1 MSIGFRR
8 RLLLIGSFIFGFGIM
23 GALDGILFHQ
33 ILQWHSVVMD
43 TDLQGRILSDGL
55 FHTLVTI
62 ALITGGT
69 MLWVA
74 GKPTDV
80 SKGVTLL
87 VAGVLIGG
95 GVFNLVEGIINHHLL
110 QIHRVK
116 PGDPNALMYDLAF
129 LAVGALLLIVGLML
143 KKRERT
149 RY

>member
-1 MSIGFRR
+1 
-8 RLLLIGSFIFGFGIM
+8 M
-23 GALDGILFHQ
+23 GAIDGILFHQ
-33 ILQWHSVVMD
+33 ILQWHSVIMN
-43 TDLQGRILSDGL
+43 TDLHGRILSDGL

-95 GVFNLVEGIINHHLL
+95 GVFNLIEGIINHHIL

-129 LAVGALLLIVGLML
+129 LAVGALLLIIGLLL
-143 KKRERT
+143 KRREHA